1 MRKIVAAVAALALA
15 ACNQPVVEAPDLI
28 LHGGT
33 IYTGLDSLPPVEAVS
48 VRNGRVV
55 ATGTSADL
63 LKTAGDKTEKV
74 DLAGTFLYPGFTDA
88 HAHLYGIGERE
99 STLDLDEIKSIA
111 ELVSVVGEA
120 AKSLPAGQMLYG
132 RGWIETHWPEA
143 RFPTRQDLDAVAS
156 DRPVVLERA
165 DGHALVANTAAL
177 KAAKIDGK
185 PKAQPPGGRIEVDAA
200 GMPTGMLIDNA
211 MAALAVLQTAPSEAK
226 FDETYE
232 KGAAREISLGWTGVH
247 SMSVP
252 ASHISR
258 INALSDAGKLKLR
271 IYNAIDGADFDK
283 NVFGETADRLV
294 ITKAVKLYMDGA
306 LGSRGALLNEPYS
319 DRPDTSGLEI
329 AQEEP
334 TLALMKK
341 AYDQNIQVC
350 FHAIGDRGNQLVL
363 DWMQKTFDAAA
374 DKATADKRWRIEHAQ
389 ILRLED
395 VVRFH
400 DMGVIASMQPSHAIG
415 DLYFA
420 PSRIG
425 PRRLLGGYAW
435 RSLIDAGAIIAGG
448 SDAPVEQGDP
458 RIEFYAAVARRD
470 LQGKDGPDWHP
481 EQAVTRAEALK
492 MFTIWPAYASFREAD
507 LGTIEPGKLADF
519 TGFTGDLMTV
529 PDDQI
534 LKVDPAITVV
544 NGKIVWRRA

>member
-1 MRKIVAAVAALALA
+1 MRVIKAAMAALVLA
-15 ACNQPVVEAPDLI
+15 GCNQPVVEAPDLI

-33 IYTGLDSLPPVEAVS
+33 IYTGLDNLPPVEAVS

-99 STLDLDEIKSIA
+99 TSLDLDEVKSIA

-120 AKSLPAGQMLYG
+120 AKTLPAGQVLIG
-132 RGWIETHWPEA
+132 GGWIETHYPEA
-143 RFPTRQDLDAVAS
+143 RFPTRQDLDAVVS
-156 DRPVVLERA
+156 DRPVVLQRA
-165 DGHALVANTAAL
+165 DGHAMVANTAAL
-177 KAAKIDGK
+177 KAAGIDGK
-185 PKAQPPGGRIEVDAA
+185 PKSQPQGGRIEVDAA
-200 GMPTGMLIDNA
+200 GLPTGMLIDNA
-211 MAALAVLQTAPSEAK
+211 MGALAVLQTAPSEAQI
-226 FDETYE
+226 DATYE

-252 ASHISR
+252 ATHIPR
-258 INALSDAGKLKLR
+258 LNALSDAGKLNLR
-271 IYNAIDGADFDK
+271 IYNAIDGADFDRQ
-283 NVFGETADRLV
+283 VFGETADKLV

-334 TLALMKK
+334 TLALMKQ

-363 DWMQKTFDAAA
+363 DWMQKVFDAAP
-374 DKATADKRWRIEHAQ
+374 DKAVADKRWRIEHAQ

-470 LQGKDGPDWHP
+470 LQGNAGLDWHP
-481 EQAVTRAEALK
+481 EQAVTREEALK

-519 TGFTGDLMTV
+519 TGFTGDLMTI
-529 PDDQI
+529 PDEQI
-534 LKVDPAITVV
+534 LKVEPAMTVV